1 MNLDLGH
8 LNSRLDPGH
17 LNSKIHF
24 ILFELLHAIGNEH
37 KTPKTIFNFGWWP
50 SSYSYAKMYA
60 R

>member
-8 LNSRLDPGH
+8 LNSTLDPGH

-24 ILFELLHAIGNEH
+24 ILFELLHAIGNEL
-37 KTPKTIFNFGWWP
+37 KILKTIFNFGWWP